1 MGGDLSNLFRCIDRD
16 KVHGLN
22 LAVPEQAKAI
32 VKPWHEREDTGEFA
46 DSGVDDQ
53 IIIYVPFAQNVRLK
67 SVLVKSGRG
76 ESSPTRLR
84 IYANHPTIVD
94 FVDAESTKPQL
105 DIALLQGQVA
115 AVEYPLRVAA
125 FTSVTSLSLF
135 FSDAAGGE
143 VSRLFYLGFRGDVR
157 EQKRE
162 VDEMLQVPAPNVADA
177 PLVDKVAE
185 RAAGQ
190 QTTAR

>member
-1 MGGDLSNLFRCIDRD
+1 M
-16 KVHGLN
+16 
-22 LAVPEQAKAI
+22 
-32 VKPWHEREDTGEFA
+32 
-46 DSGVDDQ
+46 
-53 IIIYVPFAQNVRLK
+53 
-67 SVLVKSGRG
+67 
-76 ESSPTRLR
+76 
-84 IYANHPTIVD
+84 
-94 FVDAESTKPQL
+94 
-105 DIALLQGQVA
+105 A